1 MPAQLSRMLF
11 ELTTAP
17 SRPITR
23 TWYVAGLGTTWLRVI
38 TEALGSSKLTRVPTG
53 SVPASRPSWRT
64 SSTV

>member
-1 MPAQLSRMLF
+1 MLAQLSRMLR

-23 TWYVAGLGTTWLRVI
+23 TWKLAGLAATWLRVML
-38 TEALGSSKLTRVPTG
+38 EALGSSKLIMVPTG
-53 SVPASRPSWRT
+53 SSPASRPSWRT